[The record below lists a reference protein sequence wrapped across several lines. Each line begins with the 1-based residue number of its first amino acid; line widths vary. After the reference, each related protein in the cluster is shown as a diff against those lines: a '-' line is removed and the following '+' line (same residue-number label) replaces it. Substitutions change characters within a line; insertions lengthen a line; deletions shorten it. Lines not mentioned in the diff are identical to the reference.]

1 MVQGMLKKAGR
12 DQHLAHRVHVDTQL
26 HNVELL
32 VYVFVSYAFE
42 LHAVG
47 CIKMPMRCGVP

>member
-47 CIKMPMRCGVP
+47 CIESPMRCGVP

>member
-1 MVQGMLKKAGR
+1 MLKKAGR

-26 HNVELL
+26 HKVELL

-47 CIKMPMRCGVP
+47 CIELPMGCGVP